1 MMTTQI
7 KIQGMTCSGC
17 ENNVQIALD
26 ELEGV
31 IKADVDLTKGSATI
45 EHENLEISTIKNAVE
60 EAGYSVQSE

>member
-1 MMTTQI
+1 MTTTQI

-31 IKADVDLTKGSATI
+31 IKADVDRTKGSAII

>member
-1 MMTTQI
+1 MTTTHI

-31 IKADVDLTKGSATI
+31 IKADVDYTKGAATI
-45 EHENLEISTIKNAVE
+45 DHENLELSTIKNAVE
-60 EAGYSVQSE
+60 EAGYKVESK